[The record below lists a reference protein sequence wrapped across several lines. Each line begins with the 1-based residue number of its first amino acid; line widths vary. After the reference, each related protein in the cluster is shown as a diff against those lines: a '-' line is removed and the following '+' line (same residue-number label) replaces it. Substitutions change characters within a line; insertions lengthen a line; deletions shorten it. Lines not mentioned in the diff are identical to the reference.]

1 MRNISVIHYDQNAF
15 QQVAADVINLAN
27 AEDLPAHG
35 AAISIRFEK

>member
-15 QQVAADVINLAN
+15 NQVAAEVIILAN

-35 AAISIRFEK
+35 SAIEVRLEK